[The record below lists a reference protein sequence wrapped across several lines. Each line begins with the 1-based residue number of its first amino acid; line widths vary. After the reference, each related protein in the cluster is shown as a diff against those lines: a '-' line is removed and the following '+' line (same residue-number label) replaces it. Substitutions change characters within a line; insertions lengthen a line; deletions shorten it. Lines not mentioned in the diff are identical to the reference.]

1 MIFIT
6 PSIHLDEREIQ
17 LIFTRSPGP
26 GGQNVNKVSSAVQL
40 RFDVLNSPSV
50 PEDVRQRIMRL
61 AGKRL
66 TREGI
71 LIIEASQ
78 YRTQEQN
85 RQAAV
90 DRLVRL
96 IRQASLPPRP
106 RLKTRPSRA
115 AVQRR
120 LEAKRKRSEIKNMR
134 RERDFG
140 G

>member
-1 MIFIT
+1 MIFIP